1 VFTLEEVRR
10 TFDDWAPRYNAT
22 HASRLLKRHQ
32 ARLALDVRPG
42 DRVIEIACGTGLNF
56 AHLRELAG
64 DGGRIVG
71 VDIAPAMLE
80 IARREIARHGW
91 KNVEALE
98 ADAAHLP
105 FQDGSFDKAL
115 CAFALN
121 IIPDY
126 ERAIAEVRRVL
137 APEGR
142 FVALELS
149 MSASSVPRWLLPLA
163 ERFMG
168 ICAVDLSH
176 RTLDALHRAFQSVDV
191 RRYLARAIF
200 IAVADKNRP
209 PP

>member
-10 TFDDWAPRYNAT
+10 TFDNWAPRYNAT
-22 HASRLLKRHQ
+22 HASRLLKRRQ
-32 ARLALDVRPG
+32 ARLALDIRPG
-42 DRVIEIACGTGLNF
+42 DRLIEVACGTGLNF
-56 AHLRELAG
+56 AHLRDVVGDAG
-64 DGGRIVG
+64 RVVG
-71 VDIAPAMLE
+71 VDVAPAMLE

-91 KNVEALE
+91 RNVEALE
-98 ADAAHLP
+98 ADAARLP

-137 APEGR
+137 APRGR

-149 MSASSVPRWLLPLA
+149 LNASSVPHWLLPLA

-176 RTLDALHRAFQSVDV
+176 RTLDALRRAFQTVDV
-191 RRYLARAIF
+191 RRYLGGAIF
-200 IAVADKNRP
+200 IAVADKNGLP
-209 PP
+209 S